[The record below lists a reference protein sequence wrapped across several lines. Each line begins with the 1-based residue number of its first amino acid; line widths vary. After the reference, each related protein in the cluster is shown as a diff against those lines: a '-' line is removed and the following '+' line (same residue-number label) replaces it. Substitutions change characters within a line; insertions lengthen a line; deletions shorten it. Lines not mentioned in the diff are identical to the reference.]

1 MKLEFPQTA
10 PDATPQEAFRL
21 WLETHYQPGEE
32 LGPSLGSIIHHL
44 DTFRKFEDLPN
55 IELYHYSDLKRD
67 LLGGM
72 KRIAAQL
79 GIEVDA
85 ELLPELAE
93 TASFAN
99 MKQNAE
105 NFAPGAG
112 RDIWHDR
119 ARFFNKGTSGQWRD
133 VINEE
138 DEKEFDE
145 RLGQLLPP
153 DVASWL
159 VGGNGEGDGAGLRG
173 CDE

>member
-1 MKLEFPQTA
+1 
-10 PDATPQEAFRL
+10 
-21 WLETHYQPGEE
+21 
-32 LGPSLGSIIHHL
+32 
-44 DTFRKFEDLPN
+44 
-55 IELYHYSDLKRD
+55 
-67 LLGGM
+67 
-72 KRIAAQL
+72 
-79 GIEVDA
+79 
-85 ELLPELAE
+85 
-93 TASFAN
+93 

-159 VGGNGEGDGAGLRG
+159 VGGDGAAAVRFGNN
-173 CDE
+173 E